1 MMSSI
6 SSGKKTKTFRNIG
19 PLEIINPETDLYGQK
34 VKQIDKASGD
44 VSFHLDLR
52 VWLVDEDDA
61 DEDGDGKL
69 TPCKRGLYLS
79 MNEVRTLTKYLQKRN
94 KTEDSKTKEEN
105 KTKEVNNKDKKEKTK
120 KRYRSLSDP
129 ILEKT
134 KKKTKK
140 SQNNSKDNNV
150 SSSSNSLIDPE
161 SVKSE
166 IEDNE

>member
-1 MMSSI
+1 M
-6 SSGKKTKTFRNIG
+6 
-19 PLEIINPETDLYGQK
+19 
-34 VKQIDKASGD
+34 
-44 VSFHLDLR
+44 
-52 VWLVDEDDA
+52 DEDDA

-129 ILEKT
+129 IPEKT

-150 SSSSNSLIDPE
+150 SSSSNCDVTYEAEISKFG
-161 SVKSE
+161 VKIVFFRNFSQNSGG
-166 IEDNE
+166 D